1 LNGFSFSV
9 RDLFIAQR
17 LLLHHANKDAVIMVR
32 KLLFAAAIIP
42 ALSACAMFPA
52 SAHVSP
58 QQTAAIEATCTKVM
72 RLHQG
77 QSEFQACVSS
87 LSDSVTY
94 QVSADYAAN
103 AYRDCAQ
110 TGLKRETPE
119 FSRCV
124 LDNENSQ
131 RDAQQ
136 LPNGA
141 AGRLNASYIKAADND
156 PDDYFGTSNTMRHRR
171 EQYSCAQ
178 LGLEPD
184 TGAFQS
190 CVANLD
196 LEIFTTEHPNG

>member
-1 LNGFSFSV
+1 
-9 RDLFIAQR
+9 
-17 LLLHHANKDAVIMVR
+17 MVR

-52 SAHVSP
+52 SAQQITP
-58 QQTAAIEATCTKVM
+58 QQTAAVEATCTKVM

-77 QSEFQACVSS
+77 QSEFEACVSS
-87 LSDSVTY
+87 LSDSVAY
-94 QVSADYAAN
+94 QVHAYYAAN

-110 TGLKRETPE
+110 TGLKRESPE

-131 RDAQQ
+131 RDGHRQ
-136 LPNGA
+136 PGGA
-141 AGRLNASYIKAADND
+141 TARLNASYITPADSD

-196 LEIFTTEHPNG
+196 MEIFTTEHPNG